1 MAKVSVGDVFG
12 ILKVIGETENRNKFG
27 HRMWLCECKCGNV
40 KEISQY
46 YLTSGSVKSCGCSRD
61 KAKIKIGQHFGE

>member
-1 MAKVSVGDVFG
+1 MTKVSVGDVFG

-27 HRMWLCECKCGNV
+27 HRMWLCECKCGTV

-46 YLTSGSVKSCGCSRD
+46 YLTSGSVKSCCCSRD
-61 KAKIKIGQHFGE
+61 KARI